1 MAEACFYLR
10 KGSKES
16 HKHITTRQPIYA
28 SCRLVVGQ
36 LVYPTGF
43 KVLPKYWDFDKT
55 KIKNVT
61 AVSNKDEINFYLSD
75 LKEFIDRTVEKYK
88 LMREPLTKTDLKES
102 VDNYLN
108 PQPETK
114 PQNLFEYIEQFIL
127 DCENGKR
134 LIESTKRYSV
144 LTIKRFRTTQTVL
157 KDFALTYAKPLDF
170 DSIDLAFYKEYNSYM
185 VKVKDYK
192 TDTIAKHIRTLK
204 TFLREATDEGV
215 NTNLDY
221 QKKTFAVVLKSSDE
235 SASIALN
242 EFELLEMY
250 NLDLSTN
257 QKLERVRDLFI
268 IGANTGLRF
277 SDFTAIKP
285 ENIRED
291 KEGAYIEIIQFKTK
305 RKVIV
310 PINQTVKS
318 ILHKYNNVL
327 PTAISNQKFNDY
339 IKDISQLCKSLQRM
353 ELLSYVKG
361 GKNVKESLERWKMVS
376 THTARRSFATNAY
389 ERGTPTNAIMAI
401 TDHKTEQSFLL
412 YIKTSKRK
420 QAEIFRGYQK

>member
-1 MAEACFYLR
+1 MW
-10 KGSKES
+10 
-16 HKHITTRQPIYA
+16 
-28 SCRLVVGQ
+28 VVGQ

-61 AVSNKDEINFYLSD
+61 SVSNKDEINFYLSD

-102 VDNYLN
+102 IDNYLN
-108 PQPETK
+108 PQPEAK
-114 PQNLFEYIEQFIL
+114 SQSIFEYIEQFIL

-144 LTIKRFRTTQTVL
+144 LTIKRFRTTRTVL

-204 TFLREATDEGV
+204 TFLREATDEGI

-242 EFELLEMY
+242 EFELIEMY

-257 QKLERVRDLFI
+257 QKFERVMDLFI
-268 IGANTGLRF
+268 IGANTGFRF
-277 SDFTAIKP
+277 SDLTAKKP

-291 KEGAYIEIIQFKTK
+291 KESSYIEIIPYNTK

-310 PINQTVKS
+310 PIN
-318 ILHKYNNVL
+318 
-327 PTAISNQKFNDY
+327 
-339 IKDISQLCKSLQRM
+339 
-353 ELLSYVKG
+353 
-361 GKNVKESLERWKMVS
+361 
-376 THTARRSFATNAY
+376 
-389 ERGTPTNAIMAI
+389 
-401 TDHKTEQSFLL
+401 
-412 YIKTSKRK
+412 
-420 QAEIFRGYQK
+420 

>member
-1 MAEACFYLR
+1 
-10 KGSKES
+10 
-16 HKHITTRQPIYA
+16 
-28 SCRLVVGQ
+28 
-36 LVYPTGF
+36 
-43 KVLPKYWDFDKT
+43 
-55 KIKNVT
+55 
-61 AVSNKDEINFYLSD
+61 
-75 LKEFIDRTVEKYK
+75 
-88 LMREPLTKTDLKES
+88 MREPLTKTDLKES

-134 LIESTKRYSV
+134 LIESTKRYSL

-157 KDFALTYAKPLDF
+157 KDFALTYSKPLDF

-204 TFLREATDEGV
+204 TFLREATDEGI

-242 EFELLEMY
+242 EFELIEMY

-257 QKLERVRDLFI
+257 QKFERVMDLFI
-268 IGANTGLRF
+268 IGANTGFRF
-277 SDFTAIKP
+277 SDLTAKKP

-291 KEGAYIEIIQFKTK
+291 KESSYIEIIPYNTK

-310 PINQTVKS
+310 PIN
-318 ILHKYNNVL
+318 
-327 PTAISNQKFNDY
+327 
-339 IKDISQLCKSLQRM
+339 
-353 ELLSYVKG
+353 
-361 GKNVKESLERWKMVS
+361 
-376 THTARRSFATNAY
+376 
-389 ERGTPTNAIMAI
+389 
-401 TDHKTEQSFLL
+401 
-412 YIKTSKRK
+412 
-420 QAEIFRGYQK
+420 